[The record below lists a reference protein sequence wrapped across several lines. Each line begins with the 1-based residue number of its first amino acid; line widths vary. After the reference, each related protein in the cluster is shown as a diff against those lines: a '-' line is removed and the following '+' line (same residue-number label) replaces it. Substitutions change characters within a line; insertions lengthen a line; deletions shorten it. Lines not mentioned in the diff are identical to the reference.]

1 LANST
6 SQNSNNDTGV
16 SKTTTWRDY
25 FDLCKPKVV
34 ALLLLTSVVGV
45 VLASPPGDI
54 SIFIL
59 LMSTLGIGLGSAA
72 GAAINQIVERESD
85 ARMARTENRP
95 LPQGRVSQQNAFIF
109 AVLMAVASVFVLT
122 AWINTLTAV
131 LTFASMIGY
140 AVVYT
145 MYLKKATP
153 QNIVIGGLAGA
164 TPPFLGWTSVTGSI
178 DPHGLLLVLIIYTW
192 TPPHFWAL
200 AIHRRDD
207 YAKVNLPMLPVTH
220 GIEFTKYSILGYTIL
235 MFMVTLLPYLAYM
248 RGELYL
254 VSAVLLGLYFFYKV
268 FMLMFS
274 DRKNAAI
281 STFVYS
287 INYLMLLFIAMVID
301 HYFAD
306 SVSQYLCQSFQY
318 KCFYIQS

>member
-1 LANST
+1 MKRCAT
-6 SQNSNNDTGV
+6 C
-16 SKTTTWRDY
+16 RDY

-54 SIFIL
+54 SLFIL
-59 LMSTLGIGLGSAA
+59 ILSTLGIGLGAAA
-72 GAAINQIVERESD
+72 GAAVNQLVERESD

-95 LPQGRVSQQNAFIF
+95 LPQGRVSQKNAFIF
-109 AVLMAVASVFVLT
+109 AMLLAVSSVFILT

-145 MYLKKATP
+145 MYLKKATS

-164 TPPFLGWTSVTGSI
+164 TPPLLGWTAVTGSI

-248 RGELYL
+248 RGEFYL
-254 VSAVLLGLYFFYKV
+254 LSAVLLGFYFFYKV
-268 FMLMFS
+268 FLLMFS

-301 HYFAD
+301 HYFA
-306 SVSQYLCQSFQY
+306 SNINQYLCSNFQFNCY
-318 KCFYIQS
+318 

>member
-1 LANST
+1 MST
-6 SQNSNNDTGV
+6 ETETE
-16 SKTTTWRDY
+16 SKDKAFIEKTTWRDY

-54 SIFIL
+54 SLFIL
-59 LMSTLGIGLGSAA
+59 ILSTLGIGLGSAA

-85 ARMARTENRP
+85 AKMARTENRP
-95 LPQGRVSQQNAFIF
+95 LPKGRVSQKNAFIF
-109 AVLMAVASVFVLT
+109 AILLAAASVFVLT
-122 AWINTLTAV
+122 AWINIITAV

-164 TPPFLGWTSVTGSI
+164 TPPLLGWTSVTGSI
-178 DPHGLLLVLIIYTW
+178 DAYGVLLVLIIYTW

-220 GIEFTKYSILGYTIL
+220 GIQFTKYSILGYTIL
-235 MFMVTLLPYLAYM
+235 MFMVTMLPYLIYM
-248 RGELYL
+248 RGEIYL

-268 FMLMFS
+268 FLLMFS
-274 DRKNAAI
+274 SRKNAAI

-287 INYLMLLFIAMVID
+287 INYLMLLFIAMVVD
-301 HYFAD
+301 HYFAS
-306 SVSQYLCQSFQY
+306 SVNQYLCQSLQY
-318 KCFYIQS
+318 KCY

>member
-1 LANST
+1 MTETAIRSA
-6 SQNSNNDTGV
+6 S
-16 SKTTTWRDY
+16 WRDY

-34 ALLLLTSVVGV
+34 ALLLLTSIVGV
-45 VLASPPGDI
+45 VLASPPGEM
-54 SIFIL
+54 SLFIL
-59 LMSTLGIGLGSAA
+59 VFSTLGIGLAAAA
-72 GAAINQIVERESD
+72 GAVINQVVEREND
-85 ARMARTENRP
+85 ARMARTEGRP
-95 LPQGRVSQQNAFIF
+95 LPQGKVTQQNAFIF
-109 AVLMAVASVFVLT
+109 AVMLAAASVFILT
-122 AWINTLTAV
+122 AWINVLTAV

-164 TPPFLGWTSVTGSI
+164 TPPLLGWTSVTNSI

-235 MFMVTLLPYLAYM
+235 MILVTIFPYLIAM
-248 RGELYL
+248 RGLIYL
-254 VSAVLLGLYFFYKV
+254 VAALLLGGYFMYMVLL
-268 FMLMFS
+268 LMFTE
-274 DRKNAAI
+274 RHNIAI
-281 STFVYS
+281 KTFVYS
-287 INYLMLLFIAMVID
+287 INYLMMLFIAMVID
-301 HYFAD
+301 HYLPI
-306 SVSQYLCQSFQY
+306 YPGY
-318 KCFYIQS
+318 

>member
-1 LANST
+1 MNTEA
-6 SQNSNNDTGV
+6 
-16 SKTTTWRDY
+16 KTTNTNTISKATWRDY

-45 VLASPPGDI
+45 VLASPPGEI
-54 SIFIL
+54 SLFVLI
-59 LMSTLGIGLGSAA
+59 MSTLGIGLGSAA

-85 ARMARTENRP
+85 SRMARTHNRP
-95 LPQGRVSQQNAFIF
+95 LPQGRVTQQNAFIF
-109 AVLMAVASVFVLT
+109 AMLLAAGSVFVLT
-122 AWINTLTAV
+122 AWINVLTAV

-140 AVVYT
+140 AVIYT

-164 TPPFLGWTSVTGSI
+164 TPPLLGWTSVTDSI
-178 DPHGLLLVLIIYTW
+178 DPYGVILVLIIYTW

-235 MFMVTLLPYLAYM
+235 MFMVTLLPYLTYM
-248 RGELYL
+248 RGEIYL
-254 VSAVLLGLYFFYKV
+254 VSAILLGLYFFYKV

-274 DRKNAAI
+274 SRANAAI

-287 INYLMLLFIAMVID
+287 INYLMLLFIAMVVD

-306 SVSQYLCQSFQY
+306 TVRQYLY
-318 KCFYIQS
+318 

>member
-1 LANST
+1 MST
-6 SQNSNNDTGV
+6 DLD
-16 SKTTTWRDY
+16 KIDIKDKATWRDY
-25 FDLCKPKVV
+25 YDLCKPKVV

-45 VLASPPGDI
+45 VLASPPGEI
-54 SIFIL
+54 SLFVLI
-59 LMSTLGIGLGSAA
+59 MSTLGIGLGAAA

-85 ARMARTENRP
+85 SRMARTENRP
-95 LPQGRVSQQNAFIF
+95 LPKGRVSQQNAFIF
-109 AVLMAVASVFVLT
+109 AIMMAAASVFVLT

-140 AVVYT
+140 AVIYT

-164 TPPFLGWTSVTGSI
+164 TPPLLGWTSVTGSI
-178 DPHGLLLVLIIYTW
+178 DAHGVLLVLIIYTW

-248 RGELYL
+248 RGEIYL

-268 FMLMFS
+268 FLLMFS

-287 INYLMLLFIAMVID
+287 INYLMLLFVAMVVD
-301 HYFAD
+301 HYFASD
-306 SVSQYLCQSFQY
+306 VSKYLCHNFQF
-318 KCFYIQS
+318 KC

>member
-1 LANST
+1 MDNSS
-6 SQNSNNDTGV
+6 SQNPDHVNTSERA
-16 SKTTTWRDY
+16 TWRDY

-54 SIFIL
+54 SLFVLI
-59 LMSTLGIGLGSAA
+59 MSTLGIGLGSAA

-85 ARMARTENRP
+85 ARMARTKNRP
-95 LPQGRVSQQNAFIF
+95 LPRGRVSQQNAFIF

-122 AWINTLTAV
+122 AWVNVLTAV

-164 TPPFLGWTSVTGSI
+164 TPPLLGWTSVTDSI

-248 RGELYL
+248 RGEIYL

-287 INYLMLLFIAMVID
+287 INYLMLLFAAMVVD
-301 HYFAD
+301 HYFAAD
-306 SVSQYLCQSFQY
+306 VSRYLCDSFQY
-318 KCFYIQS
+318 KCY

>member
-1 LANST
+1 MS
-6 SQNSNNDTGV
+6 SNSNTVNDDMQPRA
-16 SKTTTWRDY
+16 SWRDY
-25 FDLCKPKVV
+25 FALCKPKVV

-54 SIFIL
+54 SLFVL
-59 LMSTLGIGLGSAA
+59 VMSTLGIGLGSAA
-72 GAAINQIVERESD
+72 GAAINQIVEFERD
-85 ARMARTENRP
+85 AKMARTENRP
-95 LPQGRVSQQNAFIF
+95 LPKGTVSQQNAFIF
-109 AVLMAVASVFVLT
+109 AIALAAASVFVLT
-122 AWINTLTAV
+122 AFINVLTAV

-140 AVVYT
+140 AVIYT
-145 MYLKKATP
+145 MYLKTATP

-164 TPPFLGWTSVTGSI
+164 TPPLLGWTSVTNSI
-178 DPHGLLLVLIIYTW
+178 DPHALILVLIIYTW

-235 MFMVTLLPYLAYM
+235 LFLVTLLPYLAYM
-248 RGELYL
+248 RGEIYL
-254 VSAVLLGLYFFYKV
+254 ISAVLLGLYFFYKV

-274 DRKNAAI
+274 QQQNAAI

-287 INYLMLLFIAMVID
+287 INYLMLLFVAMVVD
-301 HYFAD
+301 HYFASD
-306 SVSQYLCQSFQY
+306 VSQILCANYNF
-318 KCFYIQS
+318 KCY

>member
-1 LANST
+1 MST
-6 SQNSNNDTGV
+6 DAESIKQE
-16 SKTTTWRDY
+16 SKEKAGWRDY
-25 FDLCKPKVV
+25 FALCKPKVV
-34 ALLLLTSVVGV
+34 ALLLLTSIVGV
-45 VLASPPGDI
+45 VLASPPGQI
-54 SIFIL
+54 SLFVL
-59 LMSTLGIGLGSAA
+59 FFSTLGIGLGSAA

-95 LPQGRVSQQNAFIF
+95 LPKGRVSQQNAFIF
-109 AVLMAVASVFVLT
+109 AVLLAAASVFVLT
-122 AWINTLTAV
+122 AWINVLTAV

-140 AVVYT
+140 AVIYT

-164 TPPFLGWTSVTGSI
+164 TPPLLGWTSVTGTI
-178 DPHGLLLVLIIYTW
+178 DPYGLLLVLIIYTW

-235 MFMVTLLPYLAYM
+235 MFMVTLLPYLIYM
-248 RGELYL
+248 RGEIYL
-254 VSAVLLGLYFFYKV
+254 ISAILLGLYFFYKV

-287 INYLMLLFIAMVID
+287 INYLMLLFIAMVVD
-301 HYFAD
+301 HYFAG
-306 SVSQYLCQSFQY
+306 SFSQYLCDNFQY
-318 KCFYIQS
+318 KCY

>member
-1 LANST
+1 MDNSST
-6 SQNSNNDTGV
+6 PNENSEIKA
-16 SKTTTWRDY
+16 SATWRDY
-25 FDLCKPKVV
+25 FDLCKPRVV

-45 VLASPPGDI
+45 VLASPPGEI
-54 SIFIL
+54 SLFIL
-59 LMSTLGIGLGSAA
+59 VMSTLGIGLGSAA

-85 ARMARTENRP
+85 SRMARTENRP
-95 LPQGRVSQQNAFIF
+95 LPKGRVSQQNAFIF
-109 AVLMAVASVFVLT
+109 AVMMAAASVFVLT
-122 AWINTLTAV
+122 AWINVLTAV

-140 AVVYT
+140 AVIYT

-164 TPPFLGWTSVTGSI
+164 TPPLLGWTSVTGTI

-220 GIEFTKYSILGYTIL
+220 GIKFTKYSILGYTIL

-248 RGELYL
+248 RGEFYL

-274 DRKNAAI
+274 DKKNAAI

-287 INYLMLLFIAMVID
+287 INYLMLLFVAMVVD
-301 HYFAD
+301 HYFAA
-306 SVSQYLCQSFQY
+306 SISQYLCDSFQF
-318 KCFYIQS
+318 KCY